1 MWFSN
6 LLILKTHEDHI
17 KIWYG
22 EDSDIYTDGS
32 CRKQCQTFISGDM
45 WCTWEPDAFENHIS
59 HDTTWPWTD
68 YFLWNSCRLLLVTY
82 ILNGYMWTPASFSK
96 VHRGIVSKT
105 WKPEYTTL
113 KWHFWATPK
122 LKEIV
127 LICVGKHS
135 DLLSCRELDNK
146 VDALPCLC
154 VKYEAEQDWILAT
167 EMCGGKTG
175 GCITYCISLSYD
187 VQKC

>member
-22 EDSDIYTDGS
+22 EDSDVYTDGS
-32 CRKQCQTFISGDM
+32 CRKQCQTFTSGDM
-45 WCTWEPDAFENHIS
+45 WCTWEPDALRTTSLMIQ
-59 HDTTWPWTD
+59 HDHGLTIFCATAVGYCWWRT
-68 YFLWNSCRLLLVTY
+68 FWMVTCEPQ
-82 ILNGYMWTPASFSK
+82 LHLAKF
-96 VHRGIVSKT
+96 IVALFQ
-105 WKPEYTTL
+105 KPESQNTRHWNDISEQQQNWKKL
-113 KWHFWATPK
+113 FWYMLGNIHLP
-122 LKEIV
+122 
-127 LICVGKHS
+127 
-135 DLLSCRELDNK
+135 SCRELDNK
-146 VDALPCLC
+146 VDVLPCPC